1 MVPISLRL
9 MAANMGST
17 ISLKEVV
24 TTRLRRLL
32 TTNGIPSST
41 LLVTSGVIPS
51 SKATGFKMCLMLMW
65 LIK

>member
-51 SKATGFKMCLMLMW
+51 SKATGFKMCLMLMR